1 MSQKALAHIWKSFS
15 TIVKKL
21 RDNELFPYSLAFPIK
36 KLIFG
41 IIGYII

>member
-1 MSQKALAHIWKSFS
+1 MRQPC
-15 TIVKKL
+15 
-21 RDNELFPYSLAFPIK
+21 NELFPYSLIFPIK